1 MRLSLLQFTVG
12 SNFDENFEKSKNL
25 IQKCLTFK
33 PELILFPECFL
44 YLSNLKKFSIKQ
56 NHKSIIYF
64 QQFAKENNVNI
75 LLGSLPIEEN
85 NNVYNRSLVVDS
97 NGSIISKY
105 DKVHM
110 FDVILKNK
118 ELYKESDTYKP
129 GSTLETFI
137 INDCKFGHSICYDL
151 RFPKLYRHLAKIGSQ
166 VIVIPSAFTFTT
178 GKSHWHTLIKARA
191 IENGV
196 FIVAPNQWGI
206 NNERR
211 STYGHSLV
219 VNPWGEIIA
228 EADDKEMVVNCE
240 INLNEV
246 EDIQKSIPVLK
257 HDIDFQ

>member
-1 MRLSLLQFTVG
+1 
-12 SNFDENFEKSKNL
+12 
-25 IQKCLTFK
+25 
-33 PELILFPECFL
+33 
-44 YLSNLKKFSIKQ
+44 
-56 NHKSIIYF
+56 
-64 QQFAKENNVNI
+64 
-75 LLGSLPIEEN
+75 
-85 NNVYNRSLVVDS
+85 
-97 NGSIISKY
+97 
-105 DKVHM
+105 
-110 FDVILKNK
+110 LKNK

-137 INDCKFGHSICYDL
+137 IKDCKFGHSICYDL

-178 GKSHWHTLIKARA
+178 GKLHWHTLIKARA

>member
-1 MRLSLLQFTVG
+1 M
-12 SNFDENFEKSKNL
+12 
-25 IQKCLTFK
+25 
-33 PELILFPECFL
+33 
-44 YLSNLKKFSIKQ
+44 
-56 NHKSIIYF
+56 
-64 QQFAKENNVNI
+64 
-75 LLGSLPIEEN
+75 
-85 NNVYNRSLVVDS
+85 
-97 NGSIISKY
+97 
-105 DKVHM
+105 
-110 FDVILKNK
+110 
-118 ELYKESDTYKP
+118 
-129 GSTLETFI
+129 
-137 INDCKFGHSICYDL
+137 

-166 VIVIPSAFTFTT
+166 VIVIPSAFTLTT

-228 EADDKEMVVNCE
+228 EADDKEVVVNCE

>member
-12 SNFDENFEKSKNL
+12 SNFDENFEKSKYL
-25 IQKCLTFK
+25 IQKCLTFD

-44 YLSNLKKFSIKQ
+44 YLSNLKKFSIEQ

-105 DKVHM
+105 DKIHM
-110 FDVILKNK
+110 FDVTLKNK
-118 ELYKESDTYKP
+118 ELYKESDTYKH

-178 GKSHWHTLIKARA
+178 GKSHWHTLNKARA

-257 HDIDFQ
+257 HDIDF

>member
-44 YLSNLKKFSIKQ
+44 YLSNLKKFSIEQ

-129 GSTLETFI
+129 GSTL
-137 INDCKFGHSICYDL
+137 
-151 RFPKLYRHLAKIGSQ
+151 
-166 VIVIPSAFTFTT
+166 
-178 GKSHWHTLIKARA
+178 
-191 IENGV
+191 
-196 FIVAPNQWGI
+196 
-206 NNERR
+206 
-211 STYGHSLV
+211 
-219 VNPWGEIIA
+219 
-228 EADDKEMVVNCE
+228 
-240 INLNEV
+240 
-246 EDIQKSIPVLK
+246 
-257 HDIDFQ
+257 

>member
-1 MRLSLLQFTVG
+1 
-12 SNFDENFEKSKNL
+12 
-25 IQKCLTFK
+25 
-33 PELILFPECFL
+33 
-44 YLSNLKKFSIKQ
+44 
-56 NHKSIIYF
+56 
-64 QQFAKENNVNI
+64 
-75 LLGSLPIEEN
+75 
-85 NNVYNRSLVVDS
+85 
-97 NGSIISKY
+97 
-105 DKVHM
+105 M

-129 GSTLETFI
+129 GSTLETFN